1 MKCENV
7 IRNVIENECEDYY
20 LGMVDL
26 SQVDNALIEKYG
38 SLITEYPR
46 AISIGV
52 TLPYL
57 IPDKLSVNKKQP
69 YDVTNCQLKVITS
82 HLSSLLEDY
91 GYRALSMPKARE
103 MIDGPPISFHEEV
116 ANLANLGKIE
126 KNLLVTPEVGSRVNW
141 GTILTNA
148 PL

>member
-57 IPDKLSVNKKQP
+57 IPSLM
-69 YDVTNCQLKVITS
+69 NCL
-82 HLSSLLEDY
+82 
-91 GYRALSMPKARE
+91 
-103 MIDGPPISFHEEV
+103 
-116 ANLANLGKIE
+116 
-126 KNLLVTPEVGSRVNW
+126 
-141 GTILTNA
+141 
-148 PL
+148 